1 MAYWQFTRRER
12 RALWVSGALI
22 VAALAV
28 MTFWRRE
35 PLVLQWVARD
45 DAAVA
50 DYRPGSKPSPER
62 AAREARQAL
71 EQPEEGEG
79 ASAENVPVRL
89 PTALFNPNTAD
100 ESALRDAGLPP
111 RVVKA
116 ILNYR
121 SRGGKFHVRA
131 DLRKIYSMNDTVY
144 ARVERWI
151 DLPEALP
158 AREKRFVR
166 VDVNRATPEMWQA
179 LPGIGAGWAGRICR
193 FRDALG
199 GFSTVEQVA
208 ETHGLPDSVFQ
219 RILPL
224 LDLEEGPRGWKIN
237 LLEADSLAR
246 HPYINRKQASI
257 LVHYRRNHGP
267 YRDAGA
273 VARSMAFSPEELD
286 RVRPYLDFVTE
297 GNAADQPATR

>member
-22 VAALAV
+22 LAALAV
-28 MTFWRRE
+28 IAFWRRE
-35 PLVLQWVARD
+35 PLVLQWVSRD

-50 DYRPGSKPSPER
+50 DYRPGRPASPER
-62 AAREARQAL
+62 AERQARQDL
-71 EQPEEGEG
+71 ERQEEQE
-79 ASAENVPVRL
+79 AAVAQEPSRL
-89 PTALFNPNTAD
+89 PTTPFDPNTAE

-111 RVVKA
+111 RVVRS
-116 ILNYR
+116 IVNYR
-121 SRGGKFHVRA
+121 AKGGRFYIKS
-131 DLRKIYSMNDTVY
+131 DLKKIYTMTDTLY
-144 ARVERWI
+144 ARVEAWI

-158 AREKRFVR
+158 RREKRFVR
-166 VDVNRATPEMWQA
+166 VDVNRASPDIWQL

-199 GFSTVEQVA
+199 GFSSVEQVA
-208 ETHGLPDSVFQ
+208 ETRGLPDSVFR
-219 RILPL
+219 RIQPL
-224 LDLEEGPRGWKIN
+224 LDLGEGPRGWPVN

-246 HPYINRKQASI
+246 HPYISRKQASI
-257 LVHYRRNHGP
+257 LVNYRRNHGP

-286 RVRPYLDFVTE
+286 RVRPYLDFSTE
-297 GNAADQPATR
+297 GNAADQPASR